1 MVTKV
6 EALYSALL
14 PMRVV
19 DFNDI
24 IEKASSIVKVAPN
37 RRYIYRKY
45 VNKLIEKGKLQ
56 RIRKGLYLVLSPIE
70 DPEKH
75 AVDKLLIASKI
86 RAEYYL
92 GFHTALEYYGTASSI
107 YNEAYVCVK
116 PNDRFNPFQY
126 KRFRFKPVF
135 VEDATFHVEEKHYQN
150 SIIRVS
156 SKERTLIECIDRVEY
171 TGGWEECVKSL
182 QGLGGLNLEK
192 LLTLLHKHKSGNLY
206 RRSGYVLEILKQ
218 RSPFYEHVDDQ
229 LLNEIQSHVK
239 GPPRYLINRKKGVLQ
254 RRWKLY
260 IPEDFEEKLRGI

>member
-1 MVTKV
+1 MVTKI
-6 EALYSALL
+6 EALYNALL
-14 PMRVV
+14 PMKVV

-24 IEKASSIVKVAPN
+24 IKKASTIIKATPS

-45 VNKLIEKGKLQ
+45 VNKLIQNGKLH
-56 RIRKGLYLVLSPIE
+56 RIRKGLYIVLSPLE
-70 DPEKH
+70 KPEKH
-75 AVDKLLIASKI
+75 TVDKLLIASKI

-92 GFHTALEYYGTASSI
+92 GFHTALEYYGCASSI
-107 YNEAYVCVK
+107 YNEAYICVK

-126 KRFRFKPVF
+126 KRFSFKPVF
-135 VEDATFHVEEKHYQN
+135 VKDVAFQVEEKRYQN
-150 SIIRVS
+150 STIKVS
-156 SKERTLIECIDRVEY
+156 SKERTFLDSIDRVQY
-171 TGGWEECVKSL
+171 AGGWEESIKSL

-192 LLTLLHKHKSGNLY
+192 LPTLLHKYKNDNLY
-206 RRSGYVLEILKQ
+206 RRAGYVLELLKK